1 LHRLIHRTGRLA
13 GALLLSLLLAACS
26 VTVQTTR
33 LQQSPPAGLPA
44 QWELVDTPFFAQQR
58 YQCGP
63 AALAMMLV
71 SRGIAVQPDD
81 LVDRVYLPA
90 RQGSVTIEMEAA
102 ARHYGQLVYP
112 LAPRLDAVLR
122 EVAAGNPVLVLQNL
136 GLSWYPKWHYAVVVG
151 YDLAAGTVILRSG
164 VTRRYL
170 ESMGVFETTWR
181 RSQYWARVILPPEA
195 IPETAE
201 ALPYT
206 QAVLAL
212 EQSHQTAAA
221 QSGYRSAT
229 ARWPDHAPGWLAR
242 GNLAYRLQAY
252 AEAAMAYR
260 GGLAAAPR
268 DAALWNNLGYALAAK
283 GCQAQALAA
292 VNCALQ
298 LAPGE
303 AAYRDS
309 LSELQG
315 RDGRAADCEPVLCPI
330 SAGSGG
336 RSLNNSP

>member
-1 LHRLIHRTGRLA
+1 M
-13 GALLLSLLLAACS
+13 LAACS

-44 QWELVDTPFFAQQR
+44 QRELVDTPFFAQQR

-63 AALAMMLV
+63 AALATVLV
-71 SRGIAVQPDD
+71 AHGIAVQPDE
-81 LVDRVYLPA
+81 LVGRVYLPA
-90 RQGSVTIEMEAA
+90 REGSVTIEMEAT

-112 LAPRLDAVLR
+112 LAPKLEAVLR

-151 YDLAAGTVILRSG
+151 YDLAAGTIILRSG
-164 VTRRYL
+164 VIRRYL

-181 RSQYWARVILPPEA
+181 RSHYWARVILPPDA

-201 ALPYT
+201 PLPYT

-212 EQSHQTAAA
+212 EQSRQTAAA
-221 QSGYRSAT
+221 RKGYRSAT
-229 ARWPDHAPGWLAR
+229 ARWPDYAPGWLAR

-252 AEAAMAYR
+252 AEAETAYR
-260 GGLAAAPR
+260 GGLAATPR

-283 GCQAQALAA
+283 GCRTQAMAA
-292 VNCALQ
+292 VQCAIQ
-298 LAPGE
+298 LAPE
-303 AAYRDS
+303 AAAYRDS
-309 LSELQG
+309 LGELQG
-315 RDGRAADCEPVLCPI
+315 REGGTAECEPVVCPLS
-330 SAGSGG
+330 SASGG
-336 RSLNNSP
+336 SSLSNNP